1 MNQREWKKGK
11 EVNEIEAFFVVF
23 STFAILKLSI
33 TYCFMFQGLRQLCT
47 SVYLTEQKC
56 LQLVIINEIR
66 KQRRKTNKTDKR
78 EGMERETEDFSYT
91 SQGCV

>member
-11 EVNEIEAFFVVF
+11 EVNEIEAFFVFF

-33 TYCFMFQGLRQLCT
+33 TYCFMFQSLHQLCI
-47 SVYLTEQKC
+47 SVYLIVQKC

-91 SQGCV
+91 SHGCV